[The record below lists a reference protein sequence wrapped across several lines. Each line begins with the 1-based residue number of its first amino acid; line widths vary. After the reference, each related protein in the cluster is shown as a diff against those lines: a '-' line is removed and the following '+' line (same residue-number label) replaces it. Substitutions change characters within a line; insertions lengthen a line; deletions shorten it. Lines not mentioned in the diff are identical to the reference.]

1 MGVEYRAVMPVGAV
15 RGTTDARGVARNVGV
30 TDFNAAEVVS
40 EEIGQDTEPREVREV
55 LLLDGLQDIA
65 AVEQSRAV

>member
-1 MGVEYRAVMPVGAV
+1 M
-15 RGTTDARGVARNVGV
+15 GV
-30 TDFNAAEVVS
+30 TDLDAAEVLVVS

>member
-1 MGVEYRAVMPVGAV
+1 MRVEYCAVMGAV
-15 RGTTDARGVARNVGV
+15 HCTSDARGVACQCNVGV
-30 TDFNAAEVVS
+30 TDFDAAEVVS

>member
-1 MGVEYRAVMPVGAV
+1 MRVEYCAVMPVGAV
-15 RGTTDARGVARNVGV
+15 SCTSEARGVACNVGV
-30 TDFNAAEVVS
+30 TDFDAAEVVS

>member
-1 MGVEYRAVMPVGAV
+1 MGAV
-15 RGTTDARGVARNVGV
+15 HCTSEARGVTCNVSV
-30 TDFNAAEVVS
+30 TDFDAAEVVS